1 MSSSSFNHHLVL
13 TNSILLLLDT
23 LFLCAY
29 REKSTSEFN
38 SATHLYYHLVNEF
51 TFILLCQELQ
61 NLLCKTPRK
70 RKKGDDEEQFPPR

>member
-1 MSSSSFNHHLVL
+1 MSSSSFNHLLVL

-29 REKSTSEFN
+29 CENSTFEFN

-51 TFILLCQELQ
+51 MFILLHQELQ
-61 NLLCKTPRK
+61 NILCKTPRK
-70 RKKGDDEEQFPPR
+70 REKGDDEE